1 MKTIIKETKEKVF
14 FNIDFLNL
22 GNNFTLIHLV
32 QAIKENNLA
41 IEYIDKLRYI
51 NLDKDIV
58 ITSDLKYGYTLKDTF
73 DLSEFLGNFN
83 N

>member
-73 DLSEFLGNFN
+73 DLSEFLDNFN

>member
-1 MKTIIKETKEKVF
+1 MKTIIKETNEKVF

-22 GNNFTLIHLV
+22 GNNFTFIHLV

-41 IEYIDKLRYI
+41 IECIDKLRYI

-58 ITSDLKYGYTLKDTF
+58 ITSELKYGYTLRDTF
-73 DLSEFLGNFN
+73 DLSEFLDNFN

>member
-14 FNIDFLNL
+14 FNIDFLKL
-22 GNNFTLIHLV
+22 GNNFTFIHLV

-73 DLSEFLGNFN
+73 DLSEFLDNFN

>member
-22 GNNFTLIHLV
+22 GNNFAFIHLV

-73 DLSEFLGNFN
+73 DLSEFLDNFN